1 MVVHE
6 IKEQWINLINEQ
18 GRLWSWYK
26 NIYIYLY
33 HSIKSVLQQNV
44 LVAEGAVLLYAH
56 FLA

>member
-18 GRLWSWYK
+18 GRMWSWYK
-26 NIYIYLY
+26 YIY